1 MDDKEQKI
9 IDMLVLSG
17 ALEMSGI
24 SESGEILYNFT
35 NKLKEVMPD
44 LYEEHMNFV
53 NSEMM
58 ALWEKG
64 FIDIDLLSADPKVRL
79 TDMSFNTEEMSRL
92 TDSQRWSLEEI
103 KRIYLKQL

>member
-1 MDDKEQKI
+1 MSDREQKV

-17 ALEMSGI
+17 ALEVSGV
-24 SESGEILYNFT
+24 SESGEMLYNFT
-35 NKLKEVMPD
+35 EKLKEVMPD

-53 NSEMM
+53 NSEIM

-64 FIDIDLLSADPKVRL
+64 FVSIDLLEKNPRVNL
-79 TDMSFNTEEMSRL
+79 TEMAFNKAEMERL

-103 KRIYLKQL
+103 KRLYRQQF